1 MSHRQIQ
8 QVTTINPYICTF
20 YANYPHL
27 QVYGMRSDSESEM
40 NEVGNVKK
48 RIDSAEISDAKV
60 DKHMGDGIMMSDL
73 RQSIWR

>member
-1 MSHRQIQ
+1 
-8 QVTTINPYICTF
+8 
-20 YANYPHL
+20 
-27 QVYGMRSDSESEM
+27 MRSDSESEM